1 MNITYTVT
9 GLSVKRTAEGWRK
22 HYARAKELKRKKRKD
37 PEYRRKEAEK
47 ANERYYLNKF
57 RYGEYCRGYY
67 KTHRGEINEKRKA
80 WRRANPVLAR
90 ELDKK
95 WRDNSIKACINKFR
109 RGDITLDELNRRLSE
124 TFIRL
129 DERLRSKNRG
139 SSSL

>member
-1 MNITYTVT
+1 MGI
-9 GLSVKRTAEGWRK
+9 GLPVKRTAEGWRK
-22 HYARAKELKRKKRKD
+22 HYARSKELKRRKRKD
-37 PEYRRKEAEK
+37 PEYRKREAEK

-57 RYGEYCRGYY
+57 KYNQYCRGYY
-67 KTHRGEINEKRKA
+67 EKHRGSINEKRKA

-109 RGDITLDELNRRLSE
+109 RGDLTLDELNRRLGE

-129 DERLRSKNRG
+129 DERLKSKRTKG
-139 SSSL
+139 SSDSV